1 MLPLPANLWKRP
13 FQGKRSS
20 QCRDRWSDGIPEP
33 YGKGLGGK
41 VSALEEIKEKYGFDA
56 HAIVTMQ
63 DVIDHLYNK
72 PYKGQVYIDDTLKKA
87 IDEYYAV
94 YGA

>member
-1 MLPLPANLWKRP
+1 MHWKRSR
-13 FQGKRSS
+13 KST
-20 QCRDRWSDGIPEP
+20 
-33 YGKGLGGK
+33 
-41 VSALEEIKEKYGFDA
+41 GFDA

-72 PYKGQVYIDDTLKKA
+72 TYKGQVYIDDTLKKA